1 MTKRGRSRE
10 WQALAYPS
18 NAQKS
23 MLYKLVAPRRLGH
36 NDKKQSYLC
45 SDYCAASNRILV
57 RGGIV
62 SEKQQQQQQSTTA
75 VNLFPLQHHVVIACL
90 RSMLILDGQID
101 GRTFQLKNIGLRRRR
116 MQDSDSSND
125 DGHNNQQTDDACV
138 IVEHGTNHHHH
149 QYGNNS
155 AEDLTQDVLRR
166 AMERYFEASAH
177 CSCRRNRSSQIRVVH
192 DHCCEEDQEDMTE
205 NADTDILTSSNTIN
219 GSRICR
225 SSSIADQDDCFC
237 GTSAEKDA
245 FGCASNAAT
254 GMIHLSIDAEE
265 YFRRKAQYF
274 THFLLS
280 SFSDFVL
287 RLFCNRGVCTP
298 REKLESSIATLLFD
312 VSHAMFAWQQTEKEI
327 LENAAITKSDS
338 CSRDEIDAKIFDT
351 LLGDDERAMKRI
363 GGFQSNS
370 LLPCALSI
378 ARLKARNMSW
388 SRFAT
393 TVGGGLSISPCVN
406 FDRRMRA
413 KRRRYSGGDD
423 SMFSRARPRSRS
435 RSNSTISSASG
446 GSTRSRSNSSAAIT
460 DTDMS
465 IASSG
470 ADNYLR
476 LSIARTASDKWGVT
490 LVREGKTC
498 VVHNISDDVVVDAN
512 VDNTEEEQEQESPS
526 KLQTGDVIVSF
537 VDEQGKLFTTA
548 STNYDDKDSLWFDA
562 AVDAFKRSQSLSV
575 TVKRVQAVSEF

>member
-23 MLYKLVAPRRLGH
+23 MLYKLVALGH
-36 NDKKQSYLC
+36 NKEKQSCL
-45 SDYCAASNRILV
+45 SDRAVTNRILV
-57 RGGIV
+57 RGGVV
-62 SEKQQQQQQSTTA
+62 SEKQQQQQI
-75 VNLFPLQHHVVIACL
+75 NLFPLQHHVVIACL

-101 GRTFQLKNIGLRRRR
+101 GRTFQLKHIGLQRR
-116 MQDSDSSND
+116 MQDDDSDSSN
-125 DGHNNQQTDDACV
+125 GHNQQNDDAV
-138 IVEHGTNHHHH
+138 DVEHHR
-149 QYGNNS
+149 YDKNS

-177 CSCRRNRSSQIRVVH
+177 CFCRSQP
-192 DHCCEEDQEDMTE
+192 CEAEDQEDTTE
-205 NADTDILTSSNTIN
+205 DDADILTSSNTIN
-219 GSRICR
+219 GSN
-225 SSSIADQDDCFC
+225 SSSSSSFADQDDCFC
-237 GTSAEKDA
+237 EASTEEDA
-245 FGCASNAAT
+245 FGCASNAST

-327 LENAAITKSDS
+327 LENAAITKSDI
-338 CSRDEIDAKIFDT
+338 CSRNEIDAKVFDT
-351 LLGDDERAMKRI
+351 LLGDDERALKRI

-370 LLPCALSI
+370 LLPSALSI

-393 TVGGGLSISPCVN
+393 TLGGGLSISPRVN

-423 SMFSRARPRSRS
+423 STFSRAQPRS

-476 LSIARTASDKWGVT
+476 LSIARTASNKWGVT

-498 VVHNISDDVVVDAN
+498 VVHNISDDVVVDAE
-512 VDNTEEEQEQESPS
+512 VDNSEEEQGHESPS

-537 VDEQGKLFTTA
+537 VDEQGKLFSTA
-548 STNYDDKDSLWFDA
+548 SANYDDEDSLWFDA
-562 AVDAFKRSQSLSV
+562 AVDAFKRSQSLCV
-575 TVKRVQAVSEF
+575 TVKRVQAASDF